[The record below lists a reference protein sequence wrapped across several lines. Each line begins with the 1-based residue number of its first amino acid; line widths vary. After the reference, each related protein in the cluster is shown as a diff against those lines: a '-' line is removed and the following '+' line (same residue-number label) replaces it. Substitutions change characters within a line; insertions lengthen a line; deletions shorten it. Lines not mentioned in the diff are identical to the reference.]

1 VHTGENEKMEQIE
14 NSALEKEWF
23 YESAGSKKGPV
34 SLPELTELI
43 KQGVIGYGNLVW
55 RKGYPDWV
63 KLENSELK
71 SFLDDVSPPP
81 IRGENV
87 SNALVWIV
95 AFVPLLGELARGFLI
110 GVVYGYGSV
119 EAFTAVL
126 QGDFWW
132 IHIVFNLTL
141 TVWDSMNLKK
151 GGTDTSEFGFW
162 VWLVPV
168 YLFKRAKAL
177 NQSLAYFW
185 TWIAMFVIS
194 LLWG

>member
-1 VHTGENEKMEQIE
+1 M
-14 NSALEKEWF
+14 
-23 YESAGSKKGPV
+23 
-34 SLPELTELI
+34 
-43 KQGVIGYGNLVW
+43 
-55 RKGYPDWV
+55 
-63 KLENSELK
+63 
-71 SFLDDVSPPP
+71 
-81 IRGENV
+81 
-87 SNALVWIV
+87 WIV

-151 GGTDTSEFGFW
+151 GGTDTSKFGFW